1 MNWRFAAHLLLPLYP
16 LDFMPAYAGAAPCS
30 GFEAVCVATWPAF
43 CNREGSRERELIIQG
58 GCMNKDQVKGTAQK
72 VKGKL
77 NEAVGKATGNR
88 SQEIKGDLQ
97 QVAGGIRQSFG
108 NAKAR
113 IRKTVL

>member
-1 MNWRFAAHLLLPLYP
+1 
-16 LDFMPAYAGAAPCS
+16 
-30 GFEAVCVATWPAF
+30 
-43 CNREGSRERELIIQG
+43 
-58 GCMNKDQVKGTAQK
+58 MNKDQVKGTAQK

-113 IRKTVL
+113 IMKTVR